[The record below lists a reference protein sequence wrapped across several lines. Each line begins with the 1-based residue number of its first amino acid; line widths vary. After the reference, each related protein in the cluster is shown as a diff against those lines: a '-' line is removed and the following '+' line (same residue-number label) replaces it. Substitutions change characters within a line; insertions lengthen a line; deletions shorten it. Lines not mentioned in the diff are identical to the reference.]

1 MKQKEIF
8 YLKNLKDSFQVETCE
23 PLIVWTIS
31 VGSDLLA
38 MPEFVLLI
46 EQEYSIN

>member
-1 MKQKEIF
+1 MKKETYF
-8 YLKNLKDSFQVETCE
+8 LKNQVDPYLIETCE

-31 VGSDLLA
+31 VGSDILA
-38 MPEFVLLI
+38 LPEFVLLI